1 VRNECYTLSVRRL
14 TDGDTSSGILVEFFG
29 ILDGLDLEVK
39 SVILTA
45 GSTVTSFQDEQ
56 YDEH

>member
-1 VRNECYTLSVRRL
+1 MRRL
-14 TDGDTSSGILVEFFG
+14 TDSDTSSDILAEFFG

-45 GSTVTSFQDEQ
+45 GSTVTSFQDVQ